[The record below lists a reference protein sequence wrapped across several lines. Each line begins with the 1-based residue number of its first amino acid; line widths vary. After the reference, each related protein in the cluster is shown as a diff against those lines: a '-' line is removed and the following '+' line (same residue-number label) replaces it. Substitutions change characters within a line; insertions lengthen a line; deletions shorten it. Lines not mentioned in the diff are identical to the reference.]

1 MELKRFGTLY
11 LSKPSRRNN
20 PMATTKLPE
29 KEAASSKRPHNFVM
43 QGRKKLS
50 ITAIQDV
57 ALFDET
63 NIVLNTDMGE
73 LTLGGQNLH
82 INHLSVETG
91 EIEIEGYIESASY
104 NDNPTPKGGG
114 ILSRLFR

>member
-1 MELKRFGTLY
+1 
-11 LSKPSRRNN
+11 
-20 PMATTKLPE
+20 MATPE
-29 KEAASSKRPHNFVM
+29 KDTAPAKRPHNFVM

-50 ITAIQDV
+50 ITAVQDV

-73 LTLGGQNLH
+73 LTLGGQSLH

-91 EIEIEGYIESASY
+91 EIEIEGNIESASY
-104 NDNPTPKGGG
+104 NDNPLPKGGG
-114 ILSRLFR
+114 LLAKLFR

>member
-1 MELKRFGTLY
+1 
-11 LSKPSRRNN
+11 
-20 PMATTKLPE
+20 MATAKLPE
-29 KEAASSKRPHNFVM
+29 TGTAANKRPHNFVM
-43 QGRKKLS
+43 EGRKKLS

-57 ALFDET
+57 ALFEET
-63 NIVLNTDMGE
+63 SIILNTDMGE

-91 EIEIEGYIESASY
+91 EIEIEGYIESVSY

-114 ILSRLFR
+114 LLAKLFR

>member
-1 MELKRFGTLY
+1 
-11 LSKPSRRNN
+11 
-20 PMATTKLPE
+20 MATAKLPE
-29 KEAASSKRPHNFVM
+29 TGAAANKRPHNFVM
-43 QGRKKLS
+43 EGRKKLS

-57 ALFDET
+57 ALFEET
-63 NIVLNTDMGE
+63 SIILNTDMGE

-91 EIEIEGYIESASY
+91 EIEIVGYIESVSS

-114 ILSRLFR
+114 LLAKLFR